1 MPSPLFSMSE
11 TFESIVG
18 ESTLSGFPALFVRFA
33 GCNLRCAWCDTAYA
47 YEPAYF
53 FSHRE
58 LYEKVMASRQEFVLF
73 TGGEPLLQPGLPDL
87 INEIVSG
94 CGKKVILET
103 NGSVGIENV
112 NSKAHISMDCKP
124 PSSGEH
130 RKCLFSNFQILK
142 RTDDVKFVV
151 EDRNDYEYSRR
162 IIDAYDLEKRVN
174 VVFQTVHG
182 KLNAGRLAEW
192 IVEDARPVRLN
203 IQLHKHIGVK

>member
-1 MPSPLFSMSE
+1 MSLPFFSMSE

-47 YEPAYF
+47 YEPVYF
-53 FSHRE
+53 SSYRE
-58 LYEKVMASRQEFVLF
+58 LYEKVTASRQEFVLF
-73 TGGEPLLQPGLPDL
+73 TGGEPLLQLGLPDL

-103 NGSVGIENV
+103 NGSTGIEHV
-112 NSKAHISMDCKP
+112 NSKAHISMDCKT
-124 PSSGEH
+124 PSSREH
-130 RKCLFSNFQILK
+130 QKCLFRNFEILK
-142 RTDDVKFVV
+142 RNDDVKFVV

-182 KLNAGRLAEW
+182 KLDAARLAEW
-192 IVEDARPVRLN
+192 IVKDARPVRLN
-203 IQLHKHIGVK
+203 IQLHKYIGVK

>member
-1 MPSPLFSMSE
+1 VSSPLFSMSE
-11 TFESIVG
+11 TFESIIG

-53 FSHRE
+53 SSGRQ
-58 LYEKVMASRQEFVLF
+58 LYEKVKASRQKFVLF

-112 NSKAHISMDCKP
+112 NPGVHISMDCKP
-124 PSSGEH
+124 PSSREH
-130 RKCLFSNFQILK
+130 QKCLFGNFEILK

-151 EDRNDYEYSRR
+151 KDRNDYEYSCRM
-162 IIDAYDLEKRVN
+162 IDAYDLGKRVN

-182 KLNAGRLAEW
+182 ALDAARLAEW

-203 IQLHKHIGVK
+203 LQLHKYIGVK

>member
-1 MPSPLFSMSE
+1 MSLPFFSMSE

-47 YEPAYF
+47 YEPVYF
-53 FSHRE
+53 SSYRE
-58 LYEKVMASRQEFVLF
+58 LYEKVTASRQEFVLF
-73 TGGEPLLQPGLPDL
+73 TGGEPLLQLGLPDL

-103 NGSVGIENV
+103 NGSTGIEHV
-112 NSKAHISMDCKP
+112 NSKAHISMDCKT
-124 PSSGEH
+124 PSSREH
-130 RKCLFSNFQILK
+130 QKCLFRNFEILK

-182 KLNAGRLAEW
+182 KLDAARLAEW
-192 IVEDARPVRLN
+192 IVKDARPVRLN
-203 IQLHKHIGVK
+203 IQLHKYIGVK